1 MAWAPNYCT
10 SDELKAFVRIADT
23 ADDVQIGLAIAAAS
37 RAVDRTC
44 SGRGF
49 QRQFGSAVGA
59 RIYTP
64 RIDAELGRTVVDV
77 DDLVTVTAIAADTA
91 GDGGFVD
98 AITVFTLRPQNA
110 ALDGFPFT
118 QVASGL
124 NSTVAMPL
132 LPDSVRV
139 TGTFGWA
146 AVPDAV
152 KEATLLQASR
162 LLARR
167 EAPFGVAG
175 SPDVGSEVRL
185 LAKVDPDVEVSLGRY
200 IRRGWGFA

>member
-10 SDELKAFVRIADT
+10 SDELKAFMRIADV
-23 ADDVQIGLAIAAAS
+23 ADDVQVGLAIAAAS
-37 RAVDRTC
+37 RAVDRTT
-44 SGRGF
+44 R
-49 QRQFGSAVGA
+49 RQFGTATGA

-64 RIDAELGRTVVDV
+64 RLDGELCRTVVDT
-77 DDLVTVTAIAADTA
+77 DDLVTVSAVAADTA

-98 AITVFTLRPQNA
+98 NITVFTLRPPNS

-118 QVASGL
+118 QVASGKT
-124 NSTVAMPL
+124 STVPMPL
-132 LPDSVRV
+132 VPDSVRV

-175 SPDVGSEVRL
+175 SPEVGSEVRL
-185 LAKVDPDVEVSLGRY
+185 LAKVDPDVEVALGRY
-200 IRRGWGFA
+200 VRRGWGFA